1 MVNGEPA
8 LAERVLRA
16 AAAAA
21 REVAGVAYLRP
32 GLAEVL
38 RGAGGRVARR
48 PAGVRVRPGR
58 SAGSWEVHIELAA
71 ARGHRA
77 VEVTRAV
84 RAAVTGAVA
93 EVLGSGGAVPEGAG
107 AARVAVRVTV
117 TDVS

>member
-1 MVNGEPA
+1 MNGEPA
-8 LAERVLRA
+8 VAERVLRA

-38 RGAGGRVARR
+38 RGAGGRVGRR
-48 PAGVRVRPGR
+48 PAGVRVRPGPA
-58 SAGSWEVHIELAA
+58 AGSWEVRIELAA
-71 ARGHRA
+71 ERGHRA

-93 EVLGSGGAVPEGAG
+93 EVLGTAVPTEAG